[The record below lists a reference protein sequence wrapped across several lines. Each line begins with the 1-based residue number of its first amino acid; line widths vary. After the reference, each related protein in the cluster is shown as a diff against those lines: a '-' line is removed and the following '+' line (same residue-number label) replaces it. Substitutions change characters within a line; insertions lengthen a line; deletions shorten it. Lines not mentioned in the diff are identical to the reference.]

1 MKVLIKENKLQDTIY
16 KFIGAEI
23 DLDNLNWSSP
33 YEILKPTLVFPQ
45 SVEEGEVEG
54 LIEFY
59 YGDYD
64 SEYGDFVFDYFSP
77 EYYDDSPGSK
87 TLKEESPILE
97 IRDRELHETLISVF
111 GEDLWRKPLK
121 LWFEDT
127 FNLPVNT
134 ITHHY
139 D

>member
-1 MKVLIKENKLQDTIY
+1 MKVLIKENKLQDAIY
-16 KFIGAEI
+16 KFIGVEI

-33 YEILKPTLVFPQ
+33 YDYDFQ
-45 SVEEGEVEG
+45 SGEEGEVEG

-64 SEYGDFVFDYFSP
+64 SEYSDFVFDYISP

>member
-1 MKVLIKENKLQDTIY
+1 MKVLIKENKLQDAIY
-16 KFIGAEI
+16 KFIGVEI

-33 YEILKPTLVFPQ
+33 YDYDPQ
-45 SVEEGEVEG
+45 SGEEGEVEG

-77 EYYDDSPGSK
+77 EYYNDNSSEF
-87 TLKEESPILE
+87 LKEKSPILE
-97 IRDRELHETLISVF
+97 IRDRGLHENLLSVF
-111 GEDLWRKPLK
+111 GDDLWRVPLK